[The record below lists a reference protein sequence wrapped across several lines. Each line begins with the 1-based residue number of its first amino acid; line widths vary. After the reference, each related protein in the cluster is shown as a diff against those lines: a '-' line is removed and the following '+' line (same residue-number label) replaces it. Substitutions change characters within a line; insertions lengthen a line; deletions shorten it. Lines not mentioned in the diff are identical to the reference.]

1 MSHDLK
7 PLAITRGKK
16 QVQPLVSQAQESGP
30 QIVTKHGKEAV
41 IVISIDEYNT
51 LTKPKKGIAQ
61 FFQESPL
68 VGEDIFTERSK
79 EKPREVDL

>member
-1 MSHDLK
+1 MISNLWQLQDAK
-7 PLAITRGKK
+7 NKFSS
-16 QVQPLVSQAQESGP
+16 LVAQAQESGP
-30 QIVTKHGKEAV
+30 QIVTKHGQEAV
-41 IVISIDEYNT
+41 IVISIDEYNK
-51 LTKPKKGIAQ
+51 LAKPKKGIVQ